1 MIAVIIIINIGV
13 IPIIKGIELYVIVS
27 PINEISVSLLLPL
40 LLPSVS
46 WQPLHCTRNEVFHF
60 PVNVNNSAVSSR
72 FGC

>member
-40 LLPSVS
+40 LLPYVS
-46 WQPLHCTRNEVFHF
+46 
-60 PVNVNNSAVSSR
+60 
-72 FGC
+72 